1 MNFRLFS
8 KKANLYTNSPFW
20 PSNQRT
26 TSEFALL
33 PTGGIIEIVRQAP
46 YEDEGDFVVEHDSR
60 NFVVEPWSGYFDSAG
75 RKIYL
80 GDILEMVVF
89 ETEYQVVWRDGE
101 FILKDLTEEH
111 IDLSMRNC
119 SHHTITGNIY
129 GIEYA
134 D

>member
-1 MNFRLFS
+1 MTFRIFS
-8 KKANLYTNSPFW
+8 KKTNLYTNSLNW

-33 PTGGIIEIVRQAP
+33 PSGGIIEIVRQAP
-46 YEDEGDFVVEHDSR
+46 YEDENDFVVEHDSR

-75 RKIYL
+75 KKIYL

-89 ETEYQVVWRDGE
+89 ETKYQVIWRDGE
-101 FILKDLTEEH
+101 FILKDLTGQH
-111 IDLSMRNC
+111 MDLSIRNY
-119 SHHTITGNIY
+119 SHHSITGNTH
-129 GIEYA
+129 GVEYA